1 MSEHNHEHHNHHND
15 EKPHIHSHR
24 ALIGF
29 DKHGIPTIVAKAD
42 HQEELDKDPNVFIRD
57 YMNAVA
63 EYKKTFPSKQDVIE
77 QTPDPAVKEMLLR
90 TQQLGIDTAFDHF
103 DRQKPQC
110 SFGLAGIC
118 CKICN
123 MGPCKITVKSPRGVC
138 GADADLIVARNL
150 LRAAAAGAAQHGM
163 HAREIILSLKWA
175 SEGKLDIPIMGE
187 QKIRATAEAFGIPT
201 RHRTTKKIAVD
212 LANVLL
218 DDMSRTEPNEYQTIK
233 ACAPSERQEVWK
245 NLDILPISAYHE
257 VFEAYHKTGC
267 AIDGDWKSI
276 MQQFLRCGLAFTF
289 SGVVGANI
297 ATDSL
302 FGVGDRVT
310 SKVNIGALKKG
321 YVNIANTIKIA
332 YLPITHSLAVLE
344 TADELSEQTG
354 LNVELVK
361 YGSWNELM
369 DALNSGRVD
378 GASVLIELAMK
389 SKEQGIGLKAVALGH
404 KDGNVLIASDNI
416 KDARELK
423 GKTIAIPHRQS
434 SHNILLNDALVS
446 VGLTIDDVNITE
458 LTPTEM
464 PSALAGGQID
474 GYCVAEPFGAKA
486 VSLGVGRVLFTSE
499 ELWEDSL
506 CCGLVLTDKFIEKR
520 ENDAKIF
527 VESYKQAG
535 KNLTKEKALET
546 AEKYLSQ
553 EKEVLELSL
562 QWISYDNLDITE
574 EDYAVLTE
582 KIKSYGLSDN
592 PPSYEDFVKNNFD

>member
-1 MSEHNHEHHNHHND
+1 M
-15 EKPHIHSHR
+15 
-24 ALIGF
+24 
-29 DKHGIPTIVAKAD
+29 
-42 HQEELDKDPNVFIRD
+42 
-57 YMNAVA
+57 
-63 EYKKTFPSKQDVIE
+63 KKIIS
-77 QTPDPAVKEMLLR
+77 LL
-90 TQQLGIDTAFDHF
+90 T
-103 DRQKPQC
+103 
-110 SFGLAGIC
+110 
-118 CKICN
+118 
-123 MGPCKITVKSPRGVC
+123 
-138 GADADLIVARNL
+138 
-150 LRAAAAGAAQHGM
+150 AGALLFS
-163 HAREIILSLKWA
+163 LSA
-175 SEGKLDIPIMGE
+175 CGK
-187 QKIRATAEAFGIPT
+187 K
-201 RHRTTKKIAVD
+201 
-212 LANVLL
+212 
-218 DDMSRTEPNEYQTIK
+218 SNE
-233 ACAPSERQEVWK
+233 
-245 NLDILPISAYHE
+245 
-257 VFEAYHKTGC
+257 
-267 AIDGDWKSI
+267 
-276 MQQFLRCGLAFTF
+276 
-289 SGVVGANI
+289 
-297 ATDSL
+297 
-302 FGVGDRVT
+302 
-310 SKVNIGALKKG
+310 
-321 YVNIANTIKIA
+321 NTIKIA

-389 SKEQGIGLKAVALGH
+389 SKEQGIGLKTVALGH

-434 SHNILLNDALVS
+434 SHNILLIDALVS

-458 LTPTEM
+458 LAPTEM

-506 CCGLVLTDKFIEKR
+506 CCGLVLTDKFIEKHKN
-520 ENDAKIF
+520 EAKTF